1 MIDKIRERLQKGI
14 YSFEER
20 LKYDTKT
27 QRHLLSQNNGI
38 NYAINIIN
46 EVKAEYNNGWIP
58 CSERL
63 PERRCELLVIYV
75 DVNNVVRAGLTMYEP
90 KRKQFWVSPSV
101 THWQPLPQLPKGE
114 CWKNEDE

>member
-1 MIDKIRERLQKGI
+1 MIFEKIRERLQKGI

-46 EVKAEYNNGWIP
+46 QVEAEYNNGWI
-58 CSERL
+58 SVDDRL
-63 PERRCELLVIYV
+63 PEYNGKAKEEQP
-75 DVNNVVRAGLTMYEP
+75 TEP
-90 KRKQFWVSPSV
+90 DWKSSMMNHF
-101 THWQPLPQLPKGE
+101 TKGE
-114 CWKNEDE
+114 